1 MRIAYLPSSVA
12 PAEPATSLT
21 TYIVNETTA
30 IDAGCLGLWASPDAQ
45 AAVTDVVLTHSHLDH
60 VASLPIFLDNVYRRR
75 QTGVRVYGSAAVLES
90 LAKNYLTDAA
100 WMPLDRMRALDPP
113 MIELVRIEP
122 GRAFSV
128 GGLEILPVEVNHTV
142 PTVGLVLQDDSG
154 AVAIT
159 SDTGP
164 TEEFWRAAAAYPDLR
179 AVFVESSFPDS
190 MTALARRSGHLTPT
204 MVAGELDKLS
214 REVRTIAMHVKPGCY
229 ERVAEDLTSLGLPQ
243 LEVAAPG
250 RRYDLA

>member
-12 PAEPATSLT
+12 PAEPATWLT

-30 IDAGCLGLWASPDAQ
+30 VDAGCLGLWGAPDAQ
-45 AAVTDVVLTHSHLDH
+45 AAITDVVLTHSHLDH

-75 QTGVRVYGSAAVLES
+75 QAGVRVYGAAAVLES
-90 LAKNYLTDAA
+90 LAKNYLTDAT
-100 WMPLDRMRALDPP
+100 WMPLDRMLALDPP

-128 GGLEILPVEVNHTV
+128 GGLEILPVEVSHTV

-154 AVAIT
+154 SVAIT

-164 TEEFWRAAAAYPDLR
+164 TEEFWRAVAGRRDLL
-179 AVFVESSFPDS
+179 AVFIETSFPDA
-190 MTALARRSGHLTPT
+190 MAALARRSGHLTP
-204 MVAGELDKLS
+204 ALAAEELKKLR
-214 REVRTIAMHVKPGCY
+214 REVRTIAMHVKPGYY
-229 ERVAEDLTSLGLPQ
+229 ERVAEDIRSLELPQ
-243 LEVAAPG
+243 LEAAEPG
-250 RRYDLA
+250 RRYDFA